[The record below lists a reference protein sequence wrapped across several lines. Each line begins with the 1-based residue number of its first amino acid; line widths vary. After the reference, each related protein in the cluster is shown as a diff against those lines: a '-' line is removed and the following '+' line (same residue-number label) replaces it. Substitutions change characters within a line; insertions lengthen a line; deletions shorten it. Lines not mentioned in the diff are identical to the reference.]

1 MTRLTSIWI
10 CIHLFIIW
18 EVLRVYAL
26 HCRLQ
31 MVHLHLSIQV
41 SLHQS
46 RYWRQHF
53 SNVQSPWPQMC
64 SAVKIWKVN
73 RNWALKKKNTHT
85 QFLILLFSF
94 NNPSLYQQIIPM
106 ASSKYRNLF
115 QKRLNSKLRTSVSS
129 LKKEN
134 SFLKKIVTQ
143 FFRKHSEHIRL
154 VEVNSNTVVFL
165 L

>member
-1 MTRLTSIWI
+1 MQLLYGVI
-10 CIHLFIIW
+10 L
-18 EVLRVYAL
+18 
-26 HCRLQ
+26 LQ
-31 MVHLHLSIQV
+31 ITAGYKWCT
-41 SLHQS
+41 LHQS

-53 SNVQSPWPQMC
+53 WNGQSPRPQMC
-64 SAVKIWKVN
+64 SAMKIWKVN
-73 RNWALKKKNTHT
+73 RNWALKQNTHT
-85 QFLILLFSF
+85 HTHAQFLILLFSF

-134 SFLKKIVTQ
+134 AFLKTIVTE

-154 VEVNSNTVVFL
+154 VEVNSNTVVFIL
-165 L
+165 KLAA